1 MEKKLDIY
9 KRYKHELGITLTKNE
24 RKRVLNKF
32 DETGVE
38 VLMGRKLFN

>member
-9 KRYKHELGITLTKNE
+9 KRYKNDLGITLTKGE
-24 RKRVLNKF
+24 RKKVLSKF